1 MVNIITGF
9 IDQVKRDIAEQDKTS
24 NIEEIVQNISIMVT
38 SGKQFIKELPD
49 YQVIL
54 NDIEYLSQLNHKQY
68 PSLSSKIVFKFM
80 DLQEELDD

>member
-1 MVNIITGF
+1 MKVRN
-9 IDQVKRDIAEQDKTS
+9 

-38 SGKQFIKELPD
+38 SGKEFIKELAD
-49 YQVIL
+49 YKVIL
-54 NDIEYLSQLNHKQY
+54 NDIEHLAQLNHKQY